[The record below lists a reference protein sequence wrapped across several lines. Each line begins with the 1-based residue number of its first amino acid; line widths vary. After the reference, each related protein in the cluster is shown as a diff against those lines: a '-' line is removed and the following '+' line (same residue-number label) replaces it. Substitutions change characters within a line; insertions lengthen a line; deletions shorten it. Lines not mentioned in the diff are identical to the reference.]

1 MDEFPNYNEF
11 RTGFTFTEIRHI
23 LKREANKKYKHGEYM
38 FITRRTVLG
47 RWREIKMKM
56 YSLEK
61 EIAQSL

>member
-1 MDEFPNYNEF
+1 MNFQTTMSLEQALLLLKL
-11 RTGFTFTEIRHI
+11 GTFSNVKLT
-23 LKREANKKYKHGEYM
+23 KKYKHGEYM